1 MADIDGAPHHI
12 LTVGVENKP
21 GVLAR
26 ISGLFSR
33 RAFNIYSLAVSP
45 TDDPAFSRM
54 TIVVDLT
61 DTSLEQVIK
70 QLNKLIN
77 VIKISE
83 IAPSDSVERELMLV
97 TVGGGM
103 QTRSDITELAAIFE
117 AKIVDVGFDSLTV
130 MVAGSP
136 DKIDAMEDLLRPY
149 GILEL
154 QRTGRIALP
163 RLAREQS
170 AKVRP
175 IQRRPA

>member
-1 MADIDGAPHHI
+1 MADADNTPHHI
-12 LTVGVENKP
+12 LTVLVENKQ

-26 ISGLFSR
+26 IAGLFSR

-45 TDDPAFSRM
+45 TDDPMFSRM

-83 IAPSDSVERELMLV
+83 IAASDSVERELMLV
-97 TVGGGM
+97 TVGGGN

-136 DKIDAMEDLLRPY
+136 EKIDAMEDLLRPY